1 MKGKKSE
8 TTISVP
14 GYNSQSW
21 TEFARW
27 TKATRLKVVAAP
39 LFQSSITEDG
49 PSANALLDGPRTVS
63 LSFFGSIII
72 MEDISITIMGVMSML
87 AMPPSDQ
94 VATLS
99 SYDFQV
105 LNTAY

>member
-1 MKGKKSE
+1 
-8 TTISVP
+8 
-14 GYNSQSW
+14 
-21 TEFARW
+21 
-27 TKATRLKVVAAP
+27 
-39 LFQSSITEDG
+39 
-49 PSANALLDGPRTVS
+49 
-63 LSFFGSIII
+63 